1 MKKNT
6 IISTVSGLA
15 LVLVSGSL
23 ALAASDETNPSSK
36 AVPSAVVEKHTEMN
50 KLNGEIASI
59 DRAKKM
65 VTVKTRRNGKEI
77 TVAAQLDDRTAIMD
91 GRNSKSFA
99 DLKVG
104 ERVRMYYERQ
114 DNRELARNILVQPS
128 VK

>member
-6 IISTVSGLA
+6 IISAVSGLA
-15 LVLVSGSL
+15 LVLVSGTL

-36 AVPSAVVEKHTEMN
+36 AVPSAVVEKQTEMN

-65 VTVKTRRNGKEI
+65 VTVKTKRNGKEI